1 MQHLREQQPRTA
13 RFRHDI
19 VEPRD
24 QPVADVAALRRR
36 RAHRDQNA
44 LTEAPLRSQPC
55 SQHAHVIDMPQ
66 HDDYHFMPLDD
77 IILRPLT
84 SFDGMEPA
92 ALKCLNECR
101 LLVSAVDDERCA
113 SLHLFSPRF
122 STALQLATAVPNG
135 RAEPLVVRQQGWDG
149 GASHRRRATAA
160 GSEWA
165 ARIQRRCRSVQ
176 CRPERW
182 RADRESSA
190 PMAAPRQD
198 DRAGLWLSRTAPQ
211 PEGS

>member
-122 STALQLATAVPNG
+122 PQPFNWQRLCQTAALN
-135 RAEPLVVRQQGWDG
+135 RWWCRQQGWDG
-149 GASHRRRATAA
+149 GASQRRRATTA

-198 DRAGLWLSRTAPQ
+198 DRAGPWLSRTAPQ